1 MASGVQSTNE
11 QILMFNLG
19 HFFVQKSFS
28 SIIQVS
34 DTVVCWWQCGTLQRS
49 QEMWSM
55 LKTVIKK
62 SWLHNVCK
70 YCGNSSPYL
79 VKRVRY
85 SLSSFVHLLC
95 TCDLYSVKHY
105 I

>member
-34 DTVVCWWQCGTLQRS
+34 DTVVCW
-49 QEMWSM
+49 
-55 LKTVIKK
+55 
-62 SWLHNVCK
+62 
-70 YCGNSSPYL
+70 
-79 VKRVRY
+79 
-85 SLSSFVHLLC
+85 
-95 TCDLYSVKHY
+95 
-105 I
+105 